1 MHMANTAVFGIYQNR
16 VQLEDA
22 VNALHKAGF
31 RNTDTSVLFSE
42 NQGSKDFAH
51 ERHTKAPECAISAAG
66 LGAVVGGALGFLA
79 AIGTLAIPGVGPL
92 FITAGPIMGLLAG
105 VGIGGTAGAI
115 IGALAGIGIPEY
127 EAKRYDGR
135 MKQGG
140 ILLSVHCDSPDWV
153 KRAKERLK
161 QTGAGSI
168 ASAGEASSDFAKTD
182 RPVRRH
188 AEHLVIVKEI
198 SADSDASSR
207 ETAADLA
214 KTEERAQS
222 AGL

>member
-1 MHMANTAVFGIYQNR
+1 MANTAVFGIYQNR
-16 VQLEDA
+16 VQLADA
-22 VNALHKAGF
+22 VNALHKVVF

-42 NQGSKDFAH
+42 NEGSKDFAH
-51 ERHTKAPECAISAAG
+51 ERHTKAPEGAMSGAC
-66 LGAVVGGALGFLA
+66 LGAVVAGALGFVV
-79 AIGTLAIPGVGPL
+79 AIGAVAIPGIGPL

-105 VGIGGTAGAI
+105 VGIGGTVGAI

-153 KRAKERLK
+153 KRAKDRLK
-161 QTGAGSI
+161 ETGAESI

-182 RPVRRH
+182 RPAQRH

-198 SADSDASSR
+198 SPNVVASPG
-207 ETAADLA
+207 ETSPALE
-214 KTEERAQS
+214 KKEEIAQRA
-222 AGL
+222 GV

>member
-1 MHMANTAVFGIYQNR
+1 MANTAVFGIYQSR
-16 VQLEDA
+16 VHLEDA

-42 NQGSKDFAH
+42 NEGSKDFAH
-51 ERHTKAPECAISAAG
+51 ERHTKAPEFAIIGAG
-66 LGAVVGGALGFLA
+66 LGAVLAGAFGCLA
-79 AIGTLAIPGVGPL
+79 GIGTITIPGIGPL

-135 MKQGG
+135 TKQGG

-153 KRAKERLK
+153 KRAKDRLK
-161 QTGAGSI
+161 ETGAESI
-168 ASAGEASSDFAKTD
+168 ASASEAGSDFAKTD

-188 AEHLVIVKEI
+188 AEHLVIMKET
-198 SADSDASSR
+198 SADRISSPG
-207 ETAADLA
+207 ETSADLA
-214 KTEERAQS
+214 KTEERVQR
-222 AGL
+222 AGV

>member
-1 MHMANTAVFGIYQNR
+1 MANTAVFGIYQNR

-22 VNALHKAGF
+22 VNALHKVGF
-31 RNTDTSVLFSE
+31 RNTDTSSLVSE
-42 NQGSKDFAH
+42 NEGSKDFAH
-51 ERHTKAPECAISAAG
+51 ERHTKAPEGAISGAG
-66 LGAVVGGALGFLA
+66 LGAVVAGALGFLVG
-79 AIGTLAIPGVGPL
+79 IGTVAIPGVGPL

-127 EAKRYDGR
+127 EAKRYNGR

-153 KRAKERLK
+153 KRAKDRLK
-161 QTGAGSI
+161 ETGAASI

-182 RPVRRH
+182 RPARRH
-188 AEHLVIVKEI
+188 AERLVVLKEN
-198 SADSDASSR
+198 SVDSVASPG
-207 ETAADLA
+207 ETSADLA
-214 KTEERAQS
+214 KTEKIAQRA
-222 AGL
+222 GV

>member
-1 MHMANTAVFGIYQNR
+1 MANTAVFGIYQNR
-16 VQLEDA
+16 VHLEDA

-31 RNTDTSVLFSE
+31 RNTDTSVLVSE
-42 NQGSKDFAH
+42 NEGSKDFAH
-51 ERHTKAPECAISAAG
+51 EKHSKAPECAMSGAG
-66 LGAVVGGALGFLA
+66 LGAVVGGALGLLA
-79 AIGTLAIPGVGPL
+79 GIGTIAIPGAGPM

-105 VGIGGTAGAI
+105 VGVVGTAGAI

-140 ILLSVHCDSPDWV
+140 ILLSVHCDSADWV
-153 KRAKERLK
+153 KRAKDRLK
-161 QTGAGSI
+161 DSGAGSI

-188 AEHLVIVKEI
+188 AEHLVIVKEVN
-198 SADSDASSR
+198 ADRVTSPA
-207 ETAADLA
+207 ETSADLA
-214 KTEERAQS
+214 KTEKIAQRAEV
-222 AGL
+222 